1 MKQTTNSILMIRP
14 VAFRMNEQTAVNNYY
29 QKVLDGLLPETVN
42 AKAQIE
48 FDEFVIKLRAAGI
61 NVTVVEDTKSPDTPD
76 SIFPNNWVSFHE
88 NADVTLYP
96 MFAEN
101 RRAERKLNVIEFL
114 QANYKIENLLDLTDF
129 EKEGKF
135 LEGTGSMVLDHQ
147 NKLAYGCLSERL
159 DKNAFYE
166 WCDKMQFKAIA
177 FKAVDDKAQPIYHT
191 NVMMCMGNQFVVIC
205 LESIPNKLE
214 KQIVLE
220 SFLQTNKEV
229 ITISQDQL
237 NHFAGNMLQ
246 VFDLFEKPHLIMSKR
261 AYTSLHVAQLKSL
274 EKYNTLIPISIP
286 TIEALGGGST
296 RCMMAEI
303 YLINK

>member
-1 MKQTTNSILMIRP
+1 MEILMVRP
-14 VAFRMNEQTAVNNYY
+14 FQFYFNQQTAANNFF
-29 QKVLDGLLPETVN
+29 QSNIHIEN
-42 AKAQIE
+42 ANELAIAE
-48 FDEFVIKLRAAGI
+48 FDAMVEQLRAHQI
-61 NVTVVEDTKSPDTPD
+61 KVKVVQDTKDPSTPD
-76 SIFPNNWVSFHE
+76 SIFPNNWISTH
-88 NADVTLYP
+88 ADGTLCLYP

-101 RRAERKLNVIEFL
+101 RRAERKLSVIEFL

-147 NKLAYGCLSERL
+147 NKISYGCLSERL
-159 DKNAFYE
+159 DEAAFTY
-166 WCDKMQFKAIA
+166 WCDKMQFKPIS
-177 FKAVDDKAQPIYHT
+177 FKAVDHKAQPIYHT

-205 LESIPNKLE
+205 LDSIPNELE

-246 VFDLFEKPHLIMSKR
+246 VFDIVEKPHLIMSEQSYK
-261 AYTSLHVAQLKSL
+261 TLNVAQLKSL
-274 EKYNTLIPISIP
+274 EKYNPLLPISIP

-303 YLINK
+303 YLSPA

>member
-1 MKQTTNSILMIRP
+1 MEILMVRP
-14 VAFRMNEQTAVNNYY
+14 FQFYFNQQTAVNNFF
-29 QKVLDGLLPETVN
+29 QSNINIEN
-42 AKAQIE
+42 ANELAIAE
-48 FDEFVIKLRAAGI
+48 FDAMVEQLRAHQI
-61 NVTVVEDTKSPDTPD
+61 NVKVVQDTKDPSTPD
-76 SIFPNNWVSFHE
+76 SIFPNNWISTHP
-88 NADVTLYP
+88 DGTLCLYP
-96 MFAEN
+96 MYAEN

-147 NKLAYGCLSERL
+147 NKMAYGCLSERL
-159 DKNAFYE
+159 NKEAFTY
-166 WCDKMQFKAIA
+166 WCDKMQFKPIS
-177 FKAVDDKAQPIYHT
+177 FKAEDNKAQPIYHT

-205 LESIPNKLE
+205 LESIPNELE
-214 KQIVLE
+214 KQNVLE

-303 YLINK
+303 YLSPA

>member
-1 MKQTTNSILMIRP
+1 MEILMVRP
-14 VAFRMNEQTAVNNYY
+14 YQFYFNQQTAANNFF
-29 QKVLDGLLPETVN
+29 QSNINIEN
-42 AKAQIE
+42 ANELAIAE
-48 FDEFVIKLRAAGI
+48 FDTMVEKLRAHQI
-61 NVTVVEDTKSPDTPD
+61 KVNVVQDTKDPSTPD
-76 SIFPNNWVSFHE
+76 SIFPNNWVSTHT
-88 NADVTLYP
+88 NGTLCLYP

-101 RRAERKLNVIEFL
+101 RRAERKATVIDFL
-114 QANYKIENLLDLTDF
+114 ESNYKIQNILDLTDL
-129 EKEGKF
+129 EKEGTF

-159 DKNAFYE
+159 DKNAFNE

-191 NVMMCMGNQFVVIC
+191 NVMMCIADKFVVIC
-205 LESIPNKLE
+205 LDSIPNQKE
-214 KQIVLE
+214 KQIVLT
-220 SFLQTNKEV
+220 SFKKSNKEV

-246 VFDLFEKPHLIMSKR
+246 VFDINEKPHLIMSEQ
-261 AYTSLHVAQLKSL
+261 AYNSLKAEQVKSL
-274 EKYNTLIPISIP
+274 EKYNHILPISIP

-303 YLINK
+303 YLDPA

>member
-1 MKQTTNSILMIRP
+1 MEILMIRP
-14 VAFRMNEQTAVNNYY
+14 YQFYFNQQTAANNFF
-29 QKVLDGLLPETVN
+29 QSNINIEN
-42 AKAQIE
+42 ANELAIAE
-48 FDEFVIKLRAAGI
+48 FDAMVDKLRAHQI
-61 NVTVVEDTKSPDTPD
+61 KVNVVQDTKDPSTPD
-76 SIFPNNWVSFHE
+76 SIFPNNWVSTHE
-88 NADVTLYP
+88 GGTLCLYP
-96 MFAEN
+96 MFAQN
-101 RRAERKLNVIEFL
+101 RRAERKSTVIDFL
-114 QANYKIENLLDLTDF
+114 QSNYQIQNILDLTDL

-159 DKNAFYE
+159 DKNAFNE
-166 WCDKMQFKAIA
+166 WCEKMQFKAIA

-205 LESIPNKLE
+205 LESIPNEQE
-214 KQIVLE
+214 KQLVLE
-220 SFLQTNKEV
+220 SFKKSNKEV

-246 VFDLFEKPHLIMSKR
+246 VFDINEKPHLIMSKQ
-261 AYTSLHVAQLKSL
+261 AFTSLSTEQVNSL
-274 EKYNTLIPISIP
+274 EKYNPILPISIP

>member
-1 MKQTTNSILMIRP
+1 MEILMVRP
-14 VAFRMNEQTAVNNYY
+14 YQFYFNQQTAANNFF
-29 QKVLDGLLPETVN
+29 QSNINIEN
-42 AKAQIE
+42 ANALAIAE
-48 FDEFVIKLRAAGI
+48 FDTMVEKLRAHQI
-61 NVTVVEDTKSPDTPD
+61 KVNVVQDTKDPSTPD
-76 SIFPNNWVSFHE
+76 SIFPNNWVSTHE
-88 NADVTLYP
+88 GGTLCLYP
-96 MFAEN
+96 MFAQN
-101 RRAERKLNVIEFL
+101 RRAERKSTVIDFL
-114 QANYKIENLLDLTDF
+114 QSNYKIENTLDLTDL
-129 EKEGKF
+129 EKEGIF

-159 DKNAFYE
+159 DKNAFNE

-191 NVMMCMGNQFVVIC
+191 NVMMCMGDQFVVIC
-205 LESIPNKLE
+205 LESIPNEQE

-220 SFLQTNKEV
+220 SFKKSNKEV
-229 ITISQDQL
+229 IEISQDQL

-246 VFDLFEKPHLIMSKR
+246 VFDTNEKPHLIMSEQ
-261 AYTSLHVAQLKSL
+261 AHTSLDPAQLKSL
-274 EKYNTLIPISIP
+274 EKYNPILPISIP

>member
-1 MKQTTNSILMIRP
+1 MEILMVRP
-14 VAFRMNEQTAVNNYY
+14 YQFYFNQQTAANNFFQSNVNI
-29 QKVLDGLLPETVN
+29 EN
-42 AKAQIE
+42 ANELAIAE
-48 FDEFVIKLRAAGI
+48 FDAMVEKLRAHQI
-61 NVTVVEDTKSPDTPD
+61 KVNVVQDTKDPSTPD
-76 SIFPNNWVSFHE
+76 SILPNNWVSTHE
-88 NADVTLYP
+88 GGTLCLYP
-96 MFAEN
+96 MFAQN
-101 RRAERKLNVIEFL
+101 RRAERKLSVIDFL
-114 QANYKIENLLDLTDF
+114 ESNYQIQNTLDLTDF
-129 EKEGKF
+129 EKEGIF

-191 NVMMCMGNQFVVIC
+191 NVMMCMGDQFVVIC
-205 LESIPNKLE
+205 LDSIPNEKE
-214 KQIVLE
+214 KQMLVD
-220 SFLQTNKEV
+220 SFDQTNKEV

-246 VFDLFEKPHLIMSKR
+246 VFDINEKPHLIMSEQ
-261 AYTSLHVAQLKSL
+261 AHTSLDPAQVKSL
-274 EKYNTLIPISIP
+274 EKYNPILPISIP

>member
-1 MKQTTNSILMIRP
+1 MEILMVRP
-14 VAFRMNEQTAVNNYY
+14 FQFYFNQQTAANNFF
-29 QKVLDGLLPETVN
+29 QSNINIEN
-42 AKAQIE
+42 ANELAIAE
-48 FDEFVIKLRAAGI
+48 FDAMVERLRAQQI
-61 NVTVVEDTKSPDTPD
+61 NVKVIQDTKDPSTPD
-76 SIFPNNWVSFHE
+76 SIFPNNWISTHT
-88 NADVTLYP
+88 NGTLCLYP
-96 MFAEN
+96 MFAQN
-101 RRAERKLNVIEFL
+101 RRAERKLSVIEFL
-114 QANYKIENLLDLTDF
+114 QANYKIENTLDLTDL
-129 EKEGKF
+129 EKEGIF

-177 FKAVDDKAQPIYHT
+177 FKAVDDKTQPIYHT

-205 LESIPNKLE
+205 LESIPNEQE

-220 SFLQTNKEV
+220 SFKKSNKEV
-229 ITISQDQL
+229 IEISQDQL

-246 VFDLFEKPHLIMSKR
+246 IFDTNEKPHLIMSEQ
-261 AYTSLHVAQLKSL
+261 AHTSLDPAQVKSL
-274 EKYNTLIPISIP
+274 EKYNPILPISIP